1 MYSMVKFLKEKIFP
15 KSISKKEAS
24 DTGMAMTLICL
35 LLGYFT
41 KNVVYYK
48 IAIPV
53 LVMNMAFPMF
63 YYAFAMVWLG
73 LTHLLGIV
81 VSRVLLSIVYIVFLL
96 PVGVIRRSMGKD
108 SLNLTGFK
116 KGKNSVMVNRDIQF
130 TADDIKNPF

>member
-1 MYSMVKFLKEKIFP
+1 MINFFKEKVFP

-24 DTGMAMTLICL
+24 DTGVAMTLICL

-41 KNVVYYK
+41 KNVIYYK

-63 YYAFAMVWLG
+63 YYPFAMVWLG
-73 LTHLLGIV
+73 LTNLLGMV
-81 VSRVLLSIVYIVFLL
+81 VSKVLLSVVYILFLM
-96 PVGVIRRSMGKD
+96 PMGMIRRAMGKD

-116 KGKNSVMVNRDIQF
+116 KSTDSVMITRDIEF
-130 TADDIKNPF
+130 TANDIKNPY

>member
-1 MYSMVKFLKEKIFP
+1 MINFFKEKVFP

-41 KNVVYYK
+41 KNVIYYK

-63 YYAFAMVWLG
+63 YYPFAMVWLG
-73 LTHLLGIV
+73 LTNLLGIV
-81 VSRVLLSIVYIVFLL
+81 VSKVLLSVVYILFLM
-96 PVGVIRRSMGKD
+96 PMGMIRRAMGKD

-116 KGKNSVMVNRDIQF
+116 KSKDSVMITRDIEF
-130 TADDIKNPF
+130 TANDIKNPY

>member
-1 MYSMVKFLKEKIFP
+1 MINFFKEKVFP

-41 KNVVYYK
+41 KKVIYYK

-63 YYAFAMVWLG
+63 YYPFAMIWLG
-73 LTHLLGIV
+73 LTNLLGIV
-81 VSRVLLSIVYIVFLL
+81 ISRILLSVVYILFLM
-96 PVGVIRRSMGKD
+96 PVGVIRRAMGKD

-116 KGKNSVMVNRDIQF
+116 KSSSSVMITRNIEF
-130 TADDIKNPF
+130 KADDIKNPF

>member
-1 MYSMVKFLKEKIFP
+1 MINFLKEKILP

-41 KNVVYYK
+41 KNVIYYK

-63 YYAFAMVWLG
+63 YYPFAMIWLG
-73 LTHLLGIV
+73 LTNLLGIV
-81 VSRVLLSIVYIVFLL
+81 ISRILLSVVYVLFLM
-96 PVGVIRRSMGKD
+96 PVGVIRRAMGKD

-116 KGKNSVMVNRDIQF
+116 KGSSSVMITRDIEF
-130 TADDIKNPF
+130 KADDIKNPF

>member
-1 MYSMVKFLKEKIFP
+1 MINFFKEKVFP

-41 KNVVYYK
+41 QNVIYYK

-53 LVMNMAFPMF
+53 LVINMAFPMF
-63 YYAFAMVWLG
+63 YYPFAMVWLG
-73 LTHLLGIV
+73 LTNLLGMV
-81 VSRVLLSIVYIVFLL
+81 VSKVLLSVVYILFLM
-96 PVGVIRRSMGKD
+96 PMGMIRRAMGKD

-116 KGKNSVMVNRDIQF
+116 KSKDSVMITRDIEF
-130 TADDIKNPF
+130 TANDIKNPY

>member
-1 MYSMVKFLKEKIFP
+1 MINFFKEKVFP

-41 KNVVYYK
+41 QNVIYYK

-53 LVMNMAFPMF
+53 LVINMAFPMF
-63 YYAFAMVWLG
+63 YYPFAMIWLG
-73 LTHLLGIV
+73 LTNLLGMV
-81 VSRVLLSIVYIVFLL
+81 VSKVLLSVVYILFLM
-96 PVGVIRRSMGKD
+96 PMGMIRRAMGKD

-116 KGKNSVMVNRDIQF
+116 KSKDSVMITRDIEF
-130 TADDIKNPF
+130 TANDIKNPY

>member
-1 MYSMVKFLKEKIFP
+1 MINFFKEKVFP

-41 KNVVYYK
+41 QNVIYYK

-53 LVMNMAFPMF
+53 LVINMAFPMF
-63 YYAFAMVWLG
+63 YYPFAIVWLG
-73 LTHLLGIV
+73 LTNLLGMVI
-81 VSRVLLSIVYIVFLL
+81 SKVLLSVVYILFLMPMGL
-96 PVGVIRRSMGKD
+96 IRRAMGKD

-116 KGKNSVMVNRDIQF
+116 KSKDSVMITRDIEF
-130 TADDIKNPF
+130 TANDIKNPF

>member
-1 MYSMVKFLKEKIFP
+1 MFP

-41 KNVVYYK
+41 KNVIYYK

-63 YYAFAMVWLG
+63 YYPFAMVWLG
-73 LTHLLGIV
+73 LTNLLGIV
-81 VSRVLLSIVYIVFLL
+81 VSKVLLSVVYILFLM
-96 PVGVIRRSMGKD
+96 PMGMIRRAMGKD

-116 KGKNSVMVNRDIQF
+116 KSKDSVMITRDIEF
-130 TADDIKNPF
+130 TANDIKNPY

>member
-1 MYSMVKFLKEKIFP
+1 MINFFKEKVFP

-41 KNVVYYK
+41 KNVIYYK

-63 YYAFAMVWLG
+63 YYPFAMVWLG
-73 LTHLLGIV
+73 LTNLLGMV
-81 VSRVLLSIVYIVFLL
+81 VSKVLLSVVYILFLM
-96 PVGVIRRSMGKD
+96 PMGMIRRAMGKD

-116 KGKNSVMVNRDIQF
+116 KSKDSVMITRDIEF
-130 TADDIKNPF
+130 TANDIKNPY

>member
-1 MYSMVKFLKEKIFP
+1 MANLFTEKIFP

-35 LLGYFT
+35 LLGIYT
-41 KNVVYYK
+41 RNIIYYK

-63 YYAFAMVWLG
+63 YYPFAMVWLG
-73 LTHLLGIV
+73 LTNLLGIV
-81 VSRVLLSIVYIVFLL
+81 LSRVLISLVYIVILL
-96 PVGVIRRSMGKD
+96 PMGIVRRLMGKD

-116 KGKNSVMVNRDIQF
+116 KGKNSVMINRDIEF
-130 TADDIKNPF
+130 TANDIKNPF